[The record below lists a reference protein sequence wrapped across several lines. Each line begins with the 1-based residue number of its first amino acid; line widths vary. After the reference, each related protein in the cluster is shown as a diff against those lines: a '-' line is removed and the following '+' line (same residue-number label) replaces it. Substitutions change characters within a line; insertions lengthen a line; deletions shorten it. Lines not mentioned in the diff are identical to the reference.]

1 MEEKRRNGDVKAI
14 QEHFVQMLLENG
26 MRVWEFD
33 MREHKL
39 YSYTFEQEQTSNAYL
54 GNERVIENVPDSIIA
69 SGMIHSDDVHRFRE
83 LYEKMYLGE
92 QQASTQLR
100 AWVDMRKTYVWVQVS
115 GTVIDDEDGVPSRAL
130 FLSRDIS
137 EMKQLE
143 RRFAEEARYW
153 EKMSGSILA
162 TGRRNLTTGLWEE
175 VVIHGMA
182 ITLPEEIRR
191 TTDYRARA
199 GYFLLEV
206 DISEEDNEK
215 LAPEYLIAEYVR
227 GVRSLSFEYNA
238 KTIESSEPVRIRV
251 DCSLRKRPET
261 QEVVAF
267 YYETD
272 VTQEFCL
279 RSMMDSMMKHEY
291 DLVGILFAASNSIYA
306 EGKKSD
312 KLTALPSLKS
322 NNYDETAQ
330 EFMQKYACGDSA
342 EALKDA
348 VRLERVIE
356 HLNNENT
363 YIVEFDIREPDGEV
377 RRKELRYSYMD
388 RESALIAV
396 SRRDIQDIV
405 TAEKEKQEK
414 LESALNFAEQANGAK
429 SEFLSRMSHEMRTP
443 MNAIVGLVTLA
454 KQELDDKDAIRDYL
468 DKIGVS
474 GRLLMNLINDVLDM
488 AKIESGKMELHEERC
503 CIGALIEDI
512 ESIISP
518 LCEQKGI
525 DFISEGTKNSDYI
538 LVDKLRFRQI
548 FINLLSNATKF
559 TPQEGVIYFK
569 YYSRYEGTRLAVEME
584 VADSGV
590 GMSEEFQKRMFL
602 PFTQEECEGNAS
614 SQGTGL
620 GLAITK
626 AIVDQM
632 GGTIHVDSHLGHGTR
647 FVIKASFPLVP
658 SQEDV
663 DAKNVGTEETAKES
677 LKGRT
682 ILLVEDH
689 PMNQLI
695 ARRILQ
701 NNGAKVITLDNGKA
715 AVEYMADTKAAE
727 IDAILMDIRMPVMD
741 GLTAAKQIRRLPDAR
756 MSRIPII
763 AMTANAFEED
773 VEKAMEAG
781 MNFHLAKPIEPVR
794 LIEILQ
800 EYIEICNG

>member
-1 MEEKRRNGDVKAI
+1 MEEKRREDEQADI
-14 QEHFVQMLLENG
+14 QRHFVQMLLENG

-39 YSYTFEQEQTSNAYL
+39 YGCDTYYK
-54 GNERVIENVPDSIIA
+54 NERVIENAPDSIIA
-69 SGMIHSDDVHRFRE
+69 SGMIHSDDVNRFRE

-92 QQASTQLR
+92 RQASTQLR
-100 AWVDMRKTYVWVQVS
+100 AWVDTRKTYVWVQVS
-115 GTVIDDEDGVPSRAL
+115 CTVTKEEDGVPVHAL

-153 EKMSGSILA
+153 EKVSGSILA

-191 TTDYRARA
+191 TADYRARA

-206 DISEEDNEK
+206 DIAEEDNEK
-215 LAPEYLIAEYVR
+215 LAPDYLIGEYAR

-238 KTIESSEPVRIRV
+238 KTIESGEPVRIRV
-251 DCSLRKRPET
+251 ECSLRKRPET

-279 RSMMDSMMKHEY
+279 RSMMDSVMKQEY
-291 DLVGILFAASNSIYA
+291 DLVGVLFAFSNSIYS

-312 KLTALPSLKS
+312 KLTVLPRLKS
-322 NNYDETAQ
+322 NNYDEVAQ
-330 EFMQKYACGDSA
+330 NFMQKYACDDNV
-342 EALKDA
+342 EALMDA

-356 HLNNENT
+356 HLDSESA
-363 YIVEFDIREPDGEV
+363 YIVEFDVREPNREV
-377 RRKELRYSYMD
+377 RRKELRYSYID
-388 RESALIAV
+388 KEKALIAV

-405 TAEKEKQEK
+405 TAEKEKQEA
-414 LESALNFAEQANGAK
+414 LEKALNYAEQANGAK

-454 KQELDDKDAIRDYL
+454 KQELDNKEAVRDYL

-474 GRLLMNLINDVLDM
+474 SKLLMNLINDVLDM

-503 CIGALIEDI
+503 CFGALLEDI

-525 DFISEGTKNSDYI
+525 DFVCEGTRCGDYI
-538 LVDKLRFRQI
+538 LVDKLRFRQV
-548 FINLLSNATKF
+548 FINLLSNAAKF
-559 TPQEGVIYFK
+559 TPQGGVIYFK
-569 YYSRYEGTRLAVEME
+569 HHSRREGTMLAVEVE
-584 VADSGV
+584 VADSGM

-602 PFTQEECEGNAS
+602 PFTQEEREGSIS

-626 AIVDQM
+626 TIVDQM
-632 GGTIHVDSHLGHGTR
+632 GGTIQVDSHVGHGTR
-647 FVIKASFPLVP
+647 FVIKAKLPLAQNGQQAGKADEKEV
-658 SQEDV
+658 
-663 DAKNVGTEETAKES
+663 ANES
-677 LKGRT
+677 LGGRT

-701 NNGAKVITLDNGKA
+701 NNGAKVVTLDNGKA
-715 AVEYMADTKAAE
+715 AVDYMSEAKSAE
-727 IDAILMDIRMPVMD
+727 IDAVLMDIRMPVMD
-741 GLTAAKQIRRLPDAR
+741 GLTAAKLIRQLPDAR
-756 MSRIPII
+756 MRRIPII

-794 LIEILQ
+794 LIEILH
-800 EYIEICNG
+800 EYIEMYDS

>member
-1 MEEKRRNGDVKAI
+1 MEEKRRNGDVGDM
-14 QEHFVQMLLENG
+14 QGYFVQMLLENG
-26 MRVWEFD
+26 MRAWEFD
-33 MREHKL
+33 MRAHKL
-39 YSYTFEQEQTSNAYL
+39 YSYTFGQERSSDAYL

-69 SGMIHSDDVHRFRE
+69 SGMIHSDDVYRFRE
-83 LYEKMYLGE
+83 LYEKIYLGE
-92 QQASTQLR
+92 QQVSTQLR
-100 AWVDMRKTYVWVQVS
+100 VWVSTRKTYVWVQVS
-115 GTVIDDEDGVPSRAL
+115 GMVIGDEDGVPVRAL
-130 FLSRDIS
+130 FFSRDIS

-143 RRFAEEARYW
+143 RRFTEEARYW
-153 EKMSGSILA
+153 EKMSSSILA
-162 TGRRNLTTGLWEE
+162 TARRNLTTGLWEE
-175 VVIHGMA
+175 VVIHGMT

-199 GYFLLEV
+199 GYFLLDV
-206 DISEEDNEK
+206 DIAEEDNEK
-215 LAPEYLIAEYVR
+215 LAPEYLIAEYAR

-261 QEVVAF
+261 QELVAF

-279 RSMMDSMMKHEY
+279 RSMMDSMMKYEY
-291 DLVGILFAASNSIYA
+291 DLVGVLFAACNSIYS
-306 EGKKSD
+306 EGKKTD
-312 KLTALPSLKS
+312 RLTALPPLKS
-322 NNYDETAQ
+322 NNYDETVQA
-330 EFMQKYACGDSA
+330 FMQKYAYGDNV
-342 EALKDA
+342 EALIEN
-348 VRLERVIE
+348 VRLERVRE
-356 HLNNENT
+356 HLDNENT
-363 YIVEFDIREPDGEV
+363 YIVEFDVREPNGEV

-388 RESALIAV
+388 REAGLIAV

-414 LESALNFAEQANGAK
+414 LEMALNLAERANCAK

-443 MNAIVGLVTLA
+443 MNAIVGLVSLA
-454 KQELDDKDAIRDYL
+454 KQEIDDKDAVMDYL

-474 GRLLMNLINDVLDM
+474 SRLLMNLINDVLDM
-488 AKIESGKMELHEERC
+488 AKIESGKMELHEDRC

-512 ESIISP
+512 ESVISP

-525 DFISEGTKNSDYI
+525 DFISEGTKSSDYI

-559 TPQEGVIYFK
+559 TPQEGVVYFK
-569 YYSRYEGTRLAVEME
+569 YYSRYEGARLAVEVE

-602 PFTQEECEGNAS
+602 PFTQEEREESTS

-632 GGTIHVDSHLGHGTR
+632 GGTIQVDSHLGHGTR
-647 FVIKASFPLVP
+647 FVIKVSFPLAQ
-658 SQEDV
+658 SRQEADKECE
-663 DAKNVGTEETAKES
+663 DAAETVRES

-682 ILLVEDH
+682 ILVVEDH

-695 ARRILQ
+695 VRRILQ
-701 NNGAKVITLDNGKA
+701 NNGAKVVTQDNGKA
-715 AVEYMADTKAAE
+715 AVDYMADAKSAE

-741 GLTAAKQIRRLPDAR
+741 GLTAAKLIRRLPDAR
-756 MSRIPII
+756 MRRIPII

-773 VEKAMEAG
+773 VEQAMEAG
-781 MNFHLAKPIEPVR
+781 MNFHLAKPIEPTR
-794 LIEILQ
+794 MIEVLRK
-800 EYIEICNG
+800 YIEMV

>member
-1 MEEKRRNGDVKAI
+1 MEEKRRNGNVEDI
-14 QEHFVQMLLENG
+14 QRHFVQMLLENG

-33 MREHKL
+33 MRERKL
-39 YSYTFEQEQTSNAYL
+39 YSCNTYFEE
-54 GNERVIENVPDSIIA
+54 ERVIENAPDSIIA
-69 SGMIHSDDVHRFRE
+69 SGMIHSDDVNRFRE

-92 QQASTQLR
+92 RQVSTQLR
-100 AWVDMRKTYVWVQVS
+100 AWVDTRKTYVWVQVS
-115 GTVIDDEDGVPSRAL
+115 GTVIEDEDGVPARAL

-143 RRFAEEARYW
+143 RRFADEARYW

-175 VVIHGMA
+175 VVIHGMT

-206 DISEEDNEK
+206 DIADEDNEK
-215 LAPEYLIAEYVR
+215 LAPDYLIGEYAR

-238 KTIESSEPVRIRV
+238 KTIERSEPVRVRV

-291 DLVGILFAASNSIYA
+291 DLVGVLFAFSNSIYS

-312 KLTALPSLKS
+312 KVTVLPRLKS
-322 NNYDETAQ
+322 NNYDEAAQ
-330 EFMQKYACGDSA
+330 VFMQKYACGDNV
-342 EALKDA
+342 EELMDA
-348 VRLERVIE
+348 VRLESVLE
-356 HLNNENT
+356 HLGSGNT
-363 YIVEFDIREPDGEV
+363 YIVEFDVKEPNGEV
-377 RRKELRYSYMD
+377 RRKELRYSYID
-388 RESALIAV
+388 REKALIAV

-405 TAEKEKQEK
+405 TAEKEKQEA
-414 LESALNFAEQANGAK
+414 LENALNYAERANGAK

-454 KQELDDKDAIRDYL
+454 KQEIDNRDAVRDYL

-474 GRLLMNLINDVLDM
+474 GKLLMNLINDVLDM
-488 AKIESGKMELHEERC
+488 AKIESGRMELHTERC
-503 CIGALIEDI
+503 CFCALLEDI

-525 DFISEGTKNSDYI
+525 DFVCEGTQCSDYI

-548 FINLLSNATKF
+548 FINLLSNAAKF
-559 TPQEGVIYFK
+559 TPQGGVIYFK
-569 YYSRYEGTRLAVEME
+569 HHSRREGTMLAVEAE
-584 VADSGV
+584 VADSGM
-590 GMSEEFQKRMFL
+590 GMSEEFQARMFL
-602 PFTQEECEGNAS
+602 PFTQEEREGGIS

-632 GGTIHVDSHLGHGTR
+632 DGTIQVDSHVGHGTR
-647 FVIKASFPLVP
+647 FVIKARFPLAP
-658 SQEDV
+658 NGQQE
-663 DAKNVGTEETAKES
+663 AETDEKEATNES
-677 LKGRT
+677 LSGRT

-701 NNGAKVITLDNGKA
+701 NNGAKVVTLDNGKE
-715 AVEYMADTKAAE
+715 AVDYMSEPKSAE
-727 IDAILMDIRMPVMD
+727 IDAVLMDIRMPVMD
-741 GLTAAKQIRRLPDAR
+741 GLTASKLIRELPDVR
-756 MSRIPII
+756 MRRIPII

-781 MNFHLAKPIEPVR
+781 MNFHLAKPIEPALLLKV
-794 LIEILQ
+794 LL
-800 EYIEICNG
+800 EYIEMK

>member
-1 MEEKRRNGDVKAI
+1 M
-14 QEHFVQMLLENG
+14 
-26 MRVWEFD
+26 
-33 MREHKL
+33 
-39 YSYTFEQEQTSNAYL
+39 
-54 GNERVIENVPDSIIA
+54 
-69 SGMIHSDDVHRFRE
+69 
-83 LYEKMYLGE
+83 
-92 QQASTQLR
+92 
-100 AWVDMRKTYVWVQVS
+100 WVQVS
-115 GTVIDDEDGVPSRAL
+115 GTVADDEDGVPARAL

-153 EKMSGSILA
+153 EKMSGAILA

-206 DISEEDNEK
+206 DIADEDNEK
-215 LAPEYLIAEYVR
+215 LAPEYLIGEYAR

-238 KTIESSEPVRIRV
+238 KTIESSEPVRVRV

-261 QEVVAF
+261 QEIVAF

-291 DLVGILFAASNSIYA
+291 DLVGVLFAFSNSIYS

-312 KLTALPSLKS
+312 KVTVLPRLKS
-322 NNYDETAQ
+322 NNYDEAAQ
-330 EFMQKYACGDSA
+330 SFMQKYACSDDV
-342 EALKDA
+342 EVLIEA
-348 VRLERVIE
+348 VRLESVLE
-356 HLNNENT
+356 HLNDENT
-363 YIVEFDIREPDGEV
+363 YIVEFDVREPNGEV
-377 RRKELRYSYMD
+377 RRKELRYSYID
-388 RESALIAV
+388 KEKALIAV

-405 TAEKEKQEK
+405 TAEKEKQDA
-414 LESALNFAEQANGAK
+414 LENALNYAERANSAK

-443 MNAIVGLVTLA
+443 MNAIVGLVALA
-454 KQELDDKDAIRDYL
+454 KQEIDNRDAVRDYL

-474 GRLLMNLINDVLDM
+474 GKVLMNLINDVLDM
-488 AKIESGKMELHEERC
+488 AKIESGKMELHAERC
-503 CIGALIEDI
+503 CFGALLEDI

-525 DFISEGTKNSDYI
+525 DFVCEGMQCSDYI

-548 FINLLSNATKF
+548 FINLLSNAAKF
-559 TPQEGVIYFK
+559 TPQGGVIYFRHH
-569 YYSRYEGTRLAVEME
+569 SRREGTMLAVEVE
-584 VADSGV
+584 VADSGM
-590 GMSEEFQKRMFL
+590 GMSEEFQARMFL
-602 PFTQEECEGNAS
+602 PFTQEEREGSIS

-632 GGTIHVDSHLGHGTR
+632 DGTIQVDSHVGHGTR
-647 FVIKASFPLVP
+647 FVIQVRFPLA
-658 SQEDV
+658 QNGQQ
-663 DAKNVGTEETAKES
+663 AGETDDKEMANES
-677 LKGRT
+677 LCGRT

-701 NNGAKVITLDNGKA
+701 NNGAKVVTLDNGKA
-715 AVEYMADTKAAE
+715 AVDYMSEPKSAE
-727 IDAILMDIRMPVMD
+727 IDAVLMDIRMPVMD
-741 GLTAAKQIRRLPDAR
+741 GLTATKLIRELPDVR
-756 MSRIPII
+756 MRRIPII

-781 MNFHLAKPIEPVR
+781 MNFHLAKPIEPALLLNV
-794 LIEILQ
+794 LL
-800 EYIEICNG
+800 EYIEMK